1 MNIFNRIFNNS
12 IVQIKSDDITQVKI
26 NGTSYCFKGNS
37 DVSIVNGKVTVNG
50 ETIDTSECT
59 EKYMNVVINGNVKN
73 LVCSTDVTVNGD
85 VNAIDCNGDVKCN
98 NAQGNIHCNGDC
110 TVNGEVHG
118 SIDCNGDFT
127 H

>member
-1 MNIFNRIFNNS
+1 MNIFSRIFNNS
-12 IVQIKSDDITQVKI
+12 IVQIKSDNVTQVKI
-26 NGTSYCFKGNS
+26 NGTSYCFKGDS

-50 ETIDTSECT
+50 EVIDTSECT

-73 LVCSTDVTVNGD
+73 LVCSADVTVNGNI
-85 VNAIDCNGDVKCN
+85 NAIDCNGDVKCN
-98 NAQGNIHCNGDC
+98 NVQGNVNCNGDC

-118 SIDCNGDFT
+118 SIDCNGDFM

>member
-1 MNIFNRIFNNS
+1 MNIFSRIFNNS
-12 IVQIKSDDITQVKI
+12 IVQIKSDNVTQVKI
-26 NGTSYCFKGNS
+26 NGTSYCFKGDS

-50 ETIDTSECT
+50 EVIDTSECT

-73 LVCSTDVTVNGD
+73 LVCSADVTVNGNI
-85 VNAIDCNGDVKCN
+85 NAIDCNGAVKCN
-98 NAQGNIHCNGDC
+98 NVQGNVNCNGDC

-118 SIDCNGDFT
+118 SIDCNGDFM